1 MIDAIDVD
9 IYGRSVAF
17 LVEVTPEEFDRFYY
31 DNVERITDEEYRD
44 IRKDILNEKEVGG
57 ATWTLDSGTYLVY
70 LRDGRSDK
78 FVPHEI
84 LHVCNCILYDAG
96 VTYDRAAEPW
106 AYLVGWRTDKYYRKY
121 WDWVDKV
128 EEQNKKSKN
137 NKKKK
142 K

>member
-31 DNVERITDEEYRD
+31 DNVTRITDEEYKD
-44 IRKDILNEKEVGG
+44 IREDILNGKDVGG
-57 ATWTLDSGTYLVY
+57 ATWTLDSSLYLVY

-78 FVPHEI
+78 YVSHEI

-96 VTYDRAAEPW
+96 VTYTREAEPW
-106 AYLVGWRTDKYYRKY
+106 AYLVGWMTDEYNRKY
-121 WDWVDKV
+121 WNWVVNKV
-128 EEQNKKSKN
+128 EKN

>member
-31 DNVERITDEEYRD
+31 DNVTRITDEEYKD
-44 IRKDILNEKEVGG
+44 IREDILNGKDVGG
-57 ATWTLDSGTYLVY
+57 STWTLDSSLYLVY

-78 FVPHEI
+78 YVSHEI

-96 VTYDRAAEPW
+96 VTYTREAEPW
-106 AYLVGWRTDKYYRKY
+106 AYLVGWMTDEYNRKY
-121 WDWVDKV
+121 WNWVVNKV
-128 EEQNKKSKN
+128 EKN

>member
-31 DNVERITDEEYRD
+31 DNVTRITDEEYRD
-44 IRKDILNEKEVGG
+44 IREDILNEKEVGG
-57 ATWTLDSGTYLVY
+57 ATWTLDSSLYLVY

-78 FVPHEI
+78 YVSHEI

-96 VTYDRAAEPW
+96 VTYTREAEPW
-106 AYLVGWRTDKYYRKY
+106 AYLVGWMTDEYNRKY
-121 WDWVDKV
+121 WNWVVNKV
-128 EEQNKKSKN
+128 EKN

>member
-1 MIDAIDVD
+1 MIDAINVD

-31 DNVERITDEEYRD
+31 DNVTKITDEEYKD
-44 IRKDILNEKEVGG
+44 IREDILNEKDVGG
-57 ATWTLDSGTYLVY
+57 ATWTLDSSLYLVY

-78 FVPHEI
+78 YVSHEI

-96 VTYDRAAEPW
+96 VTYTREAEPW
-106 AYLVGWRTDKYYRKY
+106 AYLVGWMTDEYYRKY
-121 WDWVDKV
+121 CAWVDKV
-128 EEQNKKSKN
+128 KKGNKN

-142 K
+142 R

>member
-1 MIDAIDVD
+1 MIDAINVD

-31 DNVERITDEEYRD
+31 DNVTKITDEEYKD
-44 IRKDILNEKEVGG
+44 IREDILNGKDVGG
-57 ATWTLDSGTYLVY
+57 ATWTLDSGLYLVY

-78 FVPHEI
+78 YVSHEI

-96 VTYDRAAEPW
+96 VTYTREAEPW
-106 AYLVGWRTDKYYRKY
+106 AYLVGWMTDEYNRKY
-121 WDWVDKV
+121 WNWVVNKV
-128 EEQNKKSKN
+128 EKN

>member
-31 DNVERITDEEYRD
+31 DNVTRITDEEYKD
-44 IRKDILNEKEVGG
+44 IREDILNGKDVGG
-57 ATWTLDSGTYLVY
+57 STWTLDSNLYLVY

-78 FVPHEI
+78 YVSHEI

-96 VTYDRAAEPW
+96 VTYTREAEPW
-106 AYLVGWRTDKYYRKY
+106 AYLVGWMTDEYNRKY
-121 WDWVDKV
+121 WNWVVNKV
-128 EEQNKKSKN
+128 EKN

>member
-1 MIDAIDVD
+1 MIDAINVD

-31 DNVERITDEEYRD
+31 DNVTKITDEEYKD
-44 IRKDILNEKEVGG
+44 IREDILNGKDVGG
-57 ATWTLDSGTYLVY
+57 ATWTLDSSLYLVY

-78 FVPHEI
+78 YVSHEI

-96 VTYDRAAEPW
+96 VTYTREAEPW
-106 AYLVGWRTDKYYRKY
+106 AYLVGGMTDEYNRKY
-121 WDWVDKV
+121 WNWVVNKV
-128 EEQNKKSKN
+128 EKN

>member
-1 MIDAIDVD
+1 MIDAINVD

-31 DNVERITDEEYRD
+31 DNVTKITDEEYKD
-44 IRKDILNEKEVGG
+44 IREDILNGKDVGG
-57 ATWTLDSGTYLVY
+57 ATWTLDSSLYLVY

-78 FVPHEI
+78 YVSHEI

-96 VTYDRAAEPW
+96 VTYTREAEPW
-106 AYLVGWRTDKYYRKY
+106 AYLVGWMTDEYNRKY
-121 WDWVDKV
+121 WNWVVNKV
-128 EEQNKKSKN
+128 EKN